1 MGKNEIIKYNEKLK
15 NNKINNN
22 NAIVKD
28 INNIN
33 IAYSQIDSKQI
44 DNKYIKE

>member
-1 MGKNEIIKYNEKLK
+1 MEKNEIIKYNEKLK

-28 INNIN
+28 INNIS